1 MQFWIWHLTRETEE
15 LITCTRNITYITL
28 FNLHGNPI
36 RYQFYYHGYLK
47 GQETEDQ
54 RSKLLK
60 IMGDKMHRNLDLT
73 DSILSFF
80 GYAVS
85 RKSSWKLKHELEGL
99 RKSARI
105 HLLPHS
111 APQDHHLNSCLNPL
125 SNCHFLTTGCLWA
138 SPTTGATELLSLH
151 IDNWL
156 LVGETHWG
164 TGQWLSRTHWDS
176 VWSGGPREQSGAV
189 ACRTPEPSPRWP
201 TSLGPG
207 LEAAV
212 NLSPILVSVT

>member
-36 RYQFYYHGYLK
+36 RYQFYYHCYFK
-47 GQETEDQ
+47 GKETEAQ